1 MIHMN
6 LLSCPQEENSQN
18 NAQEG
23 WDKRDLE
30 DYQNVRK
37 EVHLYDQT
45 GRSRN
50 VLKEFL
56 QNDLIIFYL

>member
-23 WDKRDLE
+23 WVERDLD
-30 DYQNVRK
+30 DYQNIEK
-37 EVHLYDQT
+37 EVHLYYRQDAQ
-45 GRSRN
+45 
-50 VLKEFL
+50 VMF
-56 QNDLIIFYL
+56 

>member
-37 EVHLYDQT
+37 EVHLYYQT
-45 GRSRN
+45 GHSRS
-50 VLKEFL
+50 VLKELL

>member
-6 LLSCPQEENSQN
+6 LLSCPQEENSRN

-23 WDKRDLE
+23 WDERDLD
-30 DYQNVRK
+30 DYQNTEK
-37 EVHLYDQT
+37 EGHLFYQT
-45 GRSRN
+45 GCSSN

-56 QNDLIIFYL
+56 QINLIIFLV